1 MTKKTKIAS
10 PPQTVDVDVCVFGAG
25 MIGAASACALAKRG
39 LKVAV
44 IEPYLPN
51 AFSPEQP
58 PDLRVSALNRHSMQ
72 LLEELDAL
80 RYIEQMRYRRYD
92 QLEVWEDSFA
102 KTVFSAQDIGQTQLG
117 IFAENRIIQL
127 ALLRSMNEHYSAQ
140 IQLIQDKAISV
151 DISQARVQM
160 LNGCQI
166 QAGCLVGADGAQS
179 QIRKAAGIGQTGWQ
193 YQQRANIIC
202 VRMHQPIAD
211 TTWQQFT
218 PSGPLALLPMH
229 DDFASLVWY
238 ANDETSHYIQ
248 SLDDNALKAAIVEH
262 FPARLGDFDV
272 IDKAGFALT
281 RMHVNQYWREKAV
294 LAGDAAHTINPL
306 AGQGV
311 NLGFK
316 DVAVLSEAITVHGLT
331 DLRGAFKTYEK
342 KRRAQNLLMMSAMDA
357 LYVTFSNEIAPL
369 KLARNAALMLAE
381 RAGIVKNTALKY
393 AMGI

>member
-1 MTKKTKIAS
+1 MTKKIKTTSTPHAI
-10 PPQTVDVDVCVFGAG
+10 DVDVCVFGAG
-25 MIGAASACALAKRG
+25 MIGAANACALAEQG

-44 IEPYLPN
+44 LEPYLPH
-51 AFSPEQP
+51 AFSPEQN

-72 LLEELDAL
+72 LLEELNAL

-92 QLEVWEDSFA
+92 KLEVWEDSFA
-102 KTVFSAQDIGQTQLG
+102 KTTFSAQDVGQTQLG

-127 ALLRSMNEHYSAQ
+127 ALLRSIDEHYSEQ
-140 IQLIQDKAISV
+140 IQLIQDKATKV
-151 DISQARVQM
+151 DTFTGLVHTQD
-160 LNGCQI
+160 GWQI
-166 QAGCLVGADGAQS
+166 QAECLIGADGAQS

-202 VRMHQPIAD
+202 VRMHQAIED

-238 ANDETSHYIQ
+238 ADDETSCHIQ
-248 SLDDNALKAAIVEH
+248 SLDNDALKVAVVNR
-262 FPARLGDFDV
+262 FPDRLGDFDV
-272 IDKAGFALT
+272 ISKAGFALT
-281 RMHVNQYWREKAV
+281 RMHVNQYWRERAV

-316 DVAVLSEAITVHGLT
+316 DVAALSEAIQVHGLT
-331 DLRGAFKTYEK
+331 DLSSAFKTYEK
-342 KRRAQNLLMMSAMDA
+342 KRRAQNLLMMSAMDT
-357 LYVTFSNEIAPL
+357 LYVTFSNDFTPL
-369 KLARNAALMLAE
+369 KLARNAAFMLAE